1 MSARTFGITDRVI
14 GEIDKAIN
22 VLCSSPQPKRPV
34 PGSRAG
40 ELVPDEVDRRESCR
54 LMRVNH
60 AGEVAAQALYRGQAL
75 TARRSATAA
84 ALRESAAEE
93 LDHLAWC
100 EIRIKEL
107 KGRTSLLNPLWY
119 AGSFFIGALAG
130 LSGDATSLGFIT
142 ETERQVES
150 HLRGHLDRLPA
161 GDRQSRAIVEQMTQD
176 EVSHGAKAASLGGR
190 EPSLWIKGAMHL
202 ASRVMTGGSRWV

>member
-1 MSARTFGITDRVI
+1 MRPRSFSLADHVI
-14 GEIDKAIN
+14 GEINKAIN
-22 VLCSSPQPKRPV
+22 VLYSSPGPARAV
-34 PGSRAG
+34 PGAPAHES
-40 ELVPDEVDRRESCR
+40 VPDEAERRESCR

-75 TARRSATAA
+75 TARSEATAD

-100 EIRIKEL
+100 ETRIKEL

-119 AGSFFIGALAG
+119 AGSFCIGALAG
-130 LSGDATSLGFIT
+130 LAGDATSLGFIT

-161 GDRQSRAIVEQMTQD
+161 ADLQSRAIVEQMTED
-176 EVSHGAKAASLGGR
+176 EVRHGAKAASLGGR

>member
-1 MSARTFGITDRVI
+1 MSLRTFSLTDRLL

-22 VLCSSPQPKRPV
+22 VLCSQARPTR
-34 PGSRAG
+34 PIPRSAGG
-40 ELVPDEVDRRESCR
+40 ELVPGEADRRESCR
-54 LMRVNH
+54 LMRINH

-75 TARRSATAA
+75 TARTEAA
-84 ALRESAAEE
+84 AGAMRQAAAEE
-93 LDHLAWC
+93 IDHLAWC

-119 AGSFFIGALAG
+119 AGSFLIGAVAG
-130 LSGDATSLGFIT
+130 LSGDGASLGFIT

-161 GDRQSRAIVEQMTQD
+161 ADRQSRAIVEQMTHD
-176 EVSHGAKAASLGGR
+176 EMRHGAKAASLGGR
-190 EPSLWIKGAMHL
+190 EPPIWIKGAMHL
-202 ASRVMTGGSRWV
+202 ASRVMTGSSRWV

>member
-1 MSARTFGITDRVI
+1 MSARTFSLADRVI

-22 VLCSSPQPKRPV
+22 VLCSSPAPARPI
-34 PGSRAG
+34 PGSLRG
-40 ELVPDEVDRRESCR
+40 ELVPDEADRRESCR

-75 TARRSATAA
+75 TARSEATADA
-84 ALRESAAEE
+84 MRVAAAEE

-100 EIRIKEL
+100 ETRIKEL
-107 KGRTSLLNPLWY
+107 KGRTSLLNPFWY
-119 AGSFFIGALAG
+119 AGSFVIGAMAG

-150 HLRGHLDRLPA
+150 HLRGHLDRLPEA
-161 GDRQSRAIVEQMTQD
+161 DRQSRAIVEQMTQD
-176 EVSHGAKAASLGGR
+176 EARHGAKAASLGGR

>member
-1 MSARTFGITDRVI
+1 MSARTFSLADRLI

-22 VLCSSPQPKRPV
+22 VLCSSPAPGRAV
-34 PGSRAG
+34 PGSPAG
-40 ELVPDEVDRRESCR
+40 ELVPDAADALESCR

-60 AGEVAAQALYRGQAL
+60 AGEVSAQALYRGQAL
-75 TARRSATAA
+75 TARTEATAD
-84 ALRESAAEE
+84 ALREAASEE

-107 KGRTSLLNPLWY
+107 KGRTSLLNPIWY

-161 GDRQSRAIVEQMTQD
+161 ADRQSRAIVEQMTQD
-176 EVSHGAKAASLGGR
+176 EVRHGAKAASLGGR
-190 EPSLWIKGAMHL
+190 EPALWIKGAMHL

>member
-1 MSARTFGITDRVI
+1 MSTRTFSVADRII

-22 VLCSSPQPKRPV
+22 VLASSPTAARAL
-34 PGSRAG
+34 PGSSRG
-40 ELVPDEVDRRESCR
+40 ELVPDEADRLESCR

-75 TARRSATAA
+75 TARSQVTAD

-100 EIRIKEL
+100 ESRIKEL

-119 AGSFFIGALAG
+119 AGSFVIGALAG
-130 LSGDATSLGFIT
+130 LSGDATSLGFVT

-161 GDRQSRAIVEQMTQD
+161 SDRQSRAIVEQMTQD
-176 EVSHGAKAASLGGR
+176 EVRHGAKAASLGGR
-190 EPSLWIKGAMHL
+190 EPSLFIKGAMHL
-202 ASRVMTGGSRWV
+202 VSRVMTGGSRWL